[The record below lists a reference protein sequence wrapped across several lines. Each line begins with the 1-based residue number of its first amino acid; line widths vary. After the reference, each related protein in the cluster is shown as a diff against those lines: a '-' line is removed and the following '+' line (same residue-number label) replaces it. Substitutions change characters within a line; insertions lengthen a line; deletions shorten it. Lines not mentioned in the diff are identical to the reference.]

1 MVELQERTVQG
12 VHATA
17 IDAARRATAALL
29 CLGVGIIHVF
39 DQGGIPGSKEPTYVG
54 AGYYALEIL
63 AAFAALW
70 LIQSSSALGWL
81 LSVGVA
87 AGPITGYILSRGPG
101 LPDYTDDKGN
111 WNEPL
116 GVVSLIVEG
125 FLLLLALTTL
135 FSVMTTARHR
145 TRPPTQ

>member
-1 MVELQERTVQG
+1 MVDLQERTVET

-17 IDAARRATAALL
+17 IDAVRRATAALL
-29 CLGVGIIHVF
+29 CLSVSVIHVF

-54 AGYYALEIL
+54 AGYYVLEIVGVI
-63 AAFAALW
+63 AALW

-81 LSVGVA
+81 LSVAVA
-87 AGPITGYILSRGPG
+87 AGPIVGYILSRGPG

-125 FLLLLALTTL
+125 FLLILALTPL
-135 FSVMTTARHR
+135 LSARSR
-145 TRPPTQ
+145 VQTSA

>member
-1 MVELQERTVQG
+1 MVDLQERTVES

-29 CLGVGIIHVF
+29 CLGVGVIHVF
-39 DQGGIPGSKEPTYVG
+39 DQGGIPGSKEPSYVG
-54 AGYYALEIL
+54 AGYYALEII
-63 AAFAALW
+63 AVIAALW

-81 LSVGVA
+81 LAAGVA
-87 AGPITGYILSRGPG
+87 AGPIIGYVLSRGPG

-125 FLLLLALTTL
+125 FLLLLALTPL
-135 FSVMTTARHR
+135 ISARTTARR
-145 TRPPTQ
+145 SSE